1 MGRSSSSGL
10 LSVLAFGVAAFLV
23 ACLSILDMFLPR
35 PHDGVVLDL
44 DRGELTV
51 RWVVPGSGAEA
62 AGIAAGDRITGL
74 GRVMVRTP
82 SEAAEALQR
91 HQVGERVAYLIERD
105 GRLFET
111 EVQLGPRRLG
121 SAIYLYSCFSG
132 FLFFFIGLFVL
143 VHRPDSPEGA
153 PTRVFFVLCTL
164 FMLFLV
170 CRLRPASY
178 SWVDG
183 VVLTTGTLSLLAL
196 PAAFLH
202 FFLVFPRRFRLTL
215 VGDDAEWQGAANRL
229 LRGVERLVNDSPRFF
244 PALYLL
250 PPLLY
255 ALTLA
260 TGTLFGV
267 RMRLVS
273 GAPLASWVLMGDYL
287 VLGLLALLGSLLQ
300 AQEGR
305 ERRQIATVFV
315 GTVLGVTP
323 FLLLGVALPSVFRTD
338 RFLFLGVVPLGLV
351 PLTFAYAIVRFQFF
365 NIRVIVRRSLMYT
378 VTTAVVG
385 GTYAAGIAAFNVLFR
400 DSSLGRSPFF
410 PLLVALAILALF
422 DPLRRRLQEPVD
434 RFFFREVYDARRA
447 VEEFSAEIS
456 HEFSVEKL
464 EHLLTARL
472 AEVLHLEWTTL
483 YWREGHDF
491 VSGSPRG
498 GLPVSIPSALLLLSE
513 LARHD
518 KPVRLGVLEPI
529 KALDPATRSVV
540 EALDAAGARL
550 VSALRTREQLHGVLV
565 LGPKRSEQEFNSDD
579 LQLVRTV
586 ANQGALALENARLY
600 RERTRQVELEKELEI
615 ARRVQFSLIP
625 AELPAVGGWRLAAHC
640 APARQVGG
648 DFYDTLPGRNG
659 HGLTVVVGDV
669 SGKSV
674 AGAMLMVAA
683 REVLHTAALG
693 GAGAE
698 EILDM
703 ANQRLYTP
711 QPRLFV
717 ALAFVELEGGG
728 TGRYALAGQPAP
740 VVRRT
745 GGRVEE
751 LPSPRHRL
759 PLGALREGSW
769 DLLPLELHAGDLLL
783 LYSDGLTE
791 AQNQAGEFFGE
802 ERLHRVLTRA
812 DGDPQ
817 AVVAAVLAALDAFT
831 AGADPYD
838 DITVV
843 AAKWAG
849 DA

>member
-1 MGRSSSSGL
+1 M
-10 LSVLAFGVAAFLV
+10 LAFGVAAFLV

-35 PHDGVVLDL
+35 PYDGVVLDL

-51 RWVVPGSGAEA
+51 RSVVSKSGAEA

-91 HQVGERVAYLIERD
+91 HRIGERVAYLMERE
-105 GRLFET
+105 GKLFEA

-121 SAIYLYSCFSG
+121 SALYLYSCFSG
-132 FLFFFIGLFVL
+132 FLFFFIGMFVL
-143 VHRPDSPEGA
+143 VHRSDAPQGA

-178 SWVDG
+178 SWIDG

-215 VGDDAEWQGAANRL
+215 VSDVDEWQGASSGF
-229 LRGVERLVNDSPRFF
+229 LRRVERLVNDSPRFF
-244 PALYLL
+244 PVLYLL

-255 ALTLA
+255 AVTLA
-260 TGTLFGV
+260 AGEAFGV

-315 GTVLGVTP
+315 GTVLGITP

-338 RFLFLGVVPLGLV
+338 RFLFLGVVPLALV

-385 GTYAAGIAAFNVLFR
+385 ATYAAGIAAFNVLFR
-400 DSSLGRSPFF
+400 DSSLGRSPYF

-447 VEEFSAEIS
+447 VEEVGAEIS
-456 HEFSVEKL
+456 HEFSHEKL
-464 EHLLTARL
+464 EALLTDRL
-472 AEVLHLEWTTL
+472 SEVLHLEWTAL
-483 YWREGHDF
+483 YWREVDEF
-491 VSGSPRG
+491 VSGSVQP
-498 GLPVSIPSALLLLSE
+498 GLPAHVPSSLLLLDE
-513 LARHD
+513 LARHE

-529 KALDPATRSVV
+529 KALDPASRAVV
-540 EALDAAGARL
+540 EALERAGTRL
-550 VSALRTREQLHGVLV
+550 LASLRTREQLHGILV

-600 RERTRQVELEKELEI
+600 REHTRQVELEKELEI
-615 ARRVQFSLIP
+615 ARQVQFSLIP
-625 AELPAVGGWRLAAHC
+625 SELPTVNGWRLAAHC

-648 DFYDTLPGRNG
+648 DFYDTLPARNG
-659 HGLTVVVGDV
+659 GGLSLVVGDV

-693 GAGAE
+693 GASAE

-703 ANQRLYTP
+703 ANRRLYSP

-717 ALAFVELEGGG
+717 ALAFLELHRGGL
-728 TGRYALAGQPAP
+728 GRYALAGQPAP
-740 VVRRT
+740 VVRRSS
-745 GGRVEE
+745 GRVEE
-751 LPSPRHRL
+751 LPAPIHRL

-769 DLLPLELHAGDLLL
+769 DLLPLEIQVGDLLL

-791 AQNQAGEFFGE
+791 AQNHAGEFFGE
-802 ERLHRVLTRA
+802 ERLHRLLA
-812 DGDPQ
+812 KIDGEPQ
-817 AVVAAVLAALDAFT
+817 AIVDRIMAELGAFT

-843 AAKWAG
+843 AARWAG